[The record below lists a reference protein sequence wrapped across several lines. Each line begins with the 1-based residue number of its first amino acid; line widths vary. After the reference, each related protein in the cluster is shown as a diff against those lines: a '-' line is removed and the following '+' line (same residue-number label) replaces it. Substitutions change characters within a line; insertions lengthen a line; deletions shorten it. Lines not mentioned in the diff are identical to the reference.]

1 MIANAEKQQHQN
13 RRKKC
18 QSENIEQTIVCQ
30 SERWTTNKPSL
41 ECNEKC
47 KTKPFNYQKK
57 ILFLLQ
63 PHKINEKE
71 KQKTLFF
78 IFNSA
83 IFAHQTKPTLF
94 ECQWSRFSTT
104 NSSVHQSIIQYFISQ
119 LLKLKCQ
126 TWSFFFML
134 NHFVNHLFCEM

>member
-1 MIANAEKQQHQN
+1 MDIANAEKQQNQN

-71 KQKTLFF
+71 KQKTLFLYLIQLF
-78 IFNSA
+78 LHIKPNRLCLNVSEADLVPPIHLSISPSFSILFRNS
-83 IFAHQTKPTLF
+83 
-94 ECQWSRFSTT
+94 WSW
-104 NSSVHQSIIQYFISQ
+104 NAKHEV
-119 LLKLKCQ
+119 
-126 TWSFFFML
+126 FFML